1 METPPIKVYGY
12 RWVMLLAFMFINLTM
27 QLLWICFAPV
37 AIRAA
42 QFYHVTDFEINF
54 LAMIFMFIYIPI
66 AIPAAWAIDTF
77 GFRKAVGF
85 GAILLGTFGLLR
97 GLFTTDFT
105 LTVIFTIGLAIAQ
118 PFLLN
123 AFTKLAALWFPLKD
137 RATII
142 GLIFLSTFMGI
153 GLGELLT
160 PALVLQFG
168 LSGMQLIYG
177 LVTAIS
183 AIIFL
188 IVVRE
193 KPPTPASPASQL
205 ERALMLDGL
214 KQILRLRVFWYLAI
228 VLFVGNSIFNGLT
241 AQVETIVRPR
251 GLSISEAGDLG
262 AAMLLGGVIG
272 AIAMPAL
279 SDRLRKR
286 KGLMVVGF
294 ALAIPGMI
302 GVAFGASYI
311 LLLASFFWLG
321 LFTTGIAPVT
331 YQYGAEVTYPVPEGT
346 SNGLFA
352 LAGQFSV
359 VFIFAMGWS
368 NDALG
373 SFLPSMIVLIGL
385 MFIGTILLALL
396 KESPMMKAQSA
407 TAPST
412 PQEIIP

>member
-27 QLLWICFAPV
+27 QILWICFAPV
-37 AIRAA
+37 TGPAA
-42 QFYHVTDFEINF
+42 PFYHVTDFEIGL
-54 LAMIFMFIYIPI
+54 LAMLFMFIYIPV
-66 AIPAAWAIDTF
+66 AIPASWAIDTF
-77 GFRKAVGF
+77 GFRKAVSF
-85 GAILLGTFGLLR
+85 GAILLGAFGLLR
-97 GLFTTDFT
+97 GLFTTNFT
-105 LTVIFTIGLAIAQ
+105 LTLIFTIGLAIAQ

-123 AFTKLAALWFPLKD
+123 AFTKLAALWFPFKD

-142 GLIFLSTFMGI
+142 GLAFLAMFVGI
-153 GLGELLT
+153 GLGEVVT

-177 LVTAIS
+177 IVTAIS
-183 AIIFL
+183 AIVFL

-193 KPPTPASPASQL
+193 KPPTPASPAGQI

-214 KQILRLRVFWYLAI
+214 KQILRIREFWYLAI
-228 VLFVGNSIFNGLT
+228 VLFVGNGIFNGLT
-241 AQVETIVRPR
+241 TWVETIVRPR

-262 AAMLLGGVIG
+262 GAMLLGGVIG
-272 AIAMPAL
+272 SIVMPAL

-294 ALAIPGMI
+294 AIAIPGMI
-302 GVAFGASYI
+302 GAAVGASYV

-321 LFTTGIAPVT
+321 LFTTGIAPVA

-352 LAGQFSV
+352 MAGQISV

-373 SFLPSMIVLIGL
+373 SFVPSLITLIALMLIGV
-385 MFIGTILLALL
+385 ILLALL
-396 KESPMMKAQSA
+396 KESPMMKASA
-407 TAPST
+407 TVQST